1 MNILRIIFLT
11 IHLVLGVLSDYTVKD
26 ITKDCPCDPV
36 YCRTHKYY
44 YNREVCHCLFVKAEV
59 IEDKTSYRTIY
70 IYIPLP
76 FIQYFQY
83 VKTCIEMRPIVYHCI
98 K

>member
-59 IEDKTSYRTIY
+59 IEDIVQY
-70 IYIPLP
+70 IYSFALYTIFFNMLKL
-76 FIQYFQY
+76 
-83 VKTCIEMRPIVYHCI
+83 VLK
-98 K
+98 

>member
-11 IHLVLGVLSDYTVKD
+11 IHLFLGVLSDYTVKD

-70 IYIPLP
+70 IFLCPLYN
-76 FIQYFQY
+76 IFQY

-98 K
+98 Q